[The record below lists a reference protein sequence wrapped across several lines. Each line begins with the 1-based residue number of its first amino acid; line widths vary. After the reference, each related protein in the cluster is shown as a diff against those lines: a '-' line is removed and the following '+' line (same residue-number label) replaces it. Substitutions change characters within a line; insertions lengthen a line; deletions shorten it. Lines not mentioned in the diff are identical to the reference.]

1 MRGIEKANHNKE
13 SAPYRYVVDM
23 LHDTEN
29 GIRYEIQAGIRI
41 PCRTTRRASN
51 PVLHYRR
58 GKDLDINKGNGMI
71 VGTDKKLTRANDCG
85 LDRP

>member
-1 MRGIEKANHNKE
+1 MILRTALGMR
-13 SAPYRYVVDM
+13 YRQVSGF
-23 LHDTEN
+23 L
-29 GIRYEIQAGIRI
+29 AGLLEGHQTPHYSTI
-41 PCRTTRRASN
+41 
-51 PVLHYRR
+51 YRR